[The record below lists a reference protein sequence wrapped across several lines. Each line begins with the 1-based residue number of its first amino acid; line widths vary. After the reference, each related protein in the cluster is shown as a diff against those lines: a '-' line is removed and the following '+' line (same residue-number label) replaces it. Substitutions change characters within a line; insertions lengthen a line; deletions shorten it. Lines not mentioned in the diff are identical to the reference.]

1 MIQWGVRSC
10 VIFSSSLVSL
20 CLNETYSRVWFDKN
34 LSDMFPIKYGLKQ
47 GDALSPF
54 IFNFVF
60 EYAIR
65 RVQVNQDGLKLNV
78 TRQLLVCADDV
89 NILGG
94 SIHNIKK
101 NAAAL
106 VMASKEIGLEVNVDK
121 TVTWSCLEIGMQD
134 EITV

>member
-1 MIQWGVRSC
+1 
-10 VIFSSSLVSL
+10 
-20 CLNETYSRVWFDKN
+20 
-34 LSDMFPIKYGLKQ
+34 MFPFRNGLKIR
-47 GDALSPF
+47 DVLSPF
-54 IFNFVF
+54 LVNFAL

-65 RVQVNQDGLKLNV
+65 WVEVNQIGSKLNG
-78 TRQLLVCADDV
+78 THQFLVYADDV

-94 SIHNIKK
+94 SINNIKK